1 MEKNRKKHIIY
12 HSALAVYLG
21 TTNHSNSCFVNEMF
35 REINKL
41 STAYQMD
48 GARVP
53 FLESLKPIV
62 EQNISFSRVLSE
74 NLQL

>member
-1 MEKNRKKHIIY
+1 
-12 HSALAVYLG
+12 
-21 TTNHSNSCFVNEMF
+21 MF